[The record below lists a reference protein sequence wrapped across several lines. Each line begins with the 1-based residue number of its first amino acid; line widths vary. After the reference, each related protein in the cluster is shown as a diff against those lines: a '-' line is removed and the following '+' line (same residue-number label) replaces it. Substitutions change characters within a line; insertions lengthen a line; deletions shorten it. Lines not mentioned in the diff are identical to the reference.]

1 LDIHYFVAPSRQRF
15 LAAPTQGTKPFSVW
29 AGNGSGGSAAEIAG
43 RGMTKVTLVVV
54 LVVVLAFAAGAL
66 FLAYWH
72 FDVPRT
78 AVEKVLP
85 DARFPK

>member
-1 LDIHYFVAPSRQRF
+1 
-15 LAAPTQGTKPFSVW
+15 
-29 AGNGSGGSAAEIAG
+29 
-43 RGMTKVTLVVV
+43 MTKVTLVFVMVV
-54 LVVVLAFAAGAL
+54 ILLAAGAGL

-72 FDVPRT
+72 FDVPRV

>member
-1 LDIHYFVAPSRQRF
+1 
-15 LAAPTQGTKPFSVW
+15 
-29 AGNGSGGSAAEIAG
+29 
-43 RGMTKVTLVVV
+43 MTKVTLVVV
-54 LVVVLAFAAGAL
+54 LVVLLAALGGAL

-78 AVEKVLP
+78 AVEKVVP